1 MVHQFSK
8 ATVAAVMD
16 FAILK
21 PDQTTHDLESAV
33 SLCGELSIGCLC
45 VRPIDVRHA
54 VRLSNQQKTVVGSVV
69 GFPHGTHTTV
79 VKAHEARIALEN
91 GARELDMVLSLP
103 ALLNGDYNTVYDD
116 IVAVVHESQQA
127 DALVKV
133 ILETSCLNEAE
144 IVQACQIAESA
155 GAAFVKT
162 STGFSSQGATP
173 EAVRI
178 MLETVDGRLGVKAS
192 GGIRTWDEC
201 LSYLEMGCTRIG
213 VGDPLAILSGAP
225 DKV

>member
-1 MVHQFSK
+1 MVDQFSK

-45 VRPIDVRHA
+45 VRPIDVRQA
-54 VRLSNQQKTVVGSVV
+54 VRLLHQQKTVVGSVV

-91 GARELDMVLSLP
+91 GARELDMVLALP
-103 ALLNGDYNTVYDD
+103 ALLNGDYNTVYSD
-116 IVAVVHESQQA
+116 IIAVVKESQQS

-173 EAVRI
+173 EAVRV

-225 DKV
+225 DMG

>member
-1 MVHQFSK
+1 MVHHFSK
-8 ATVAAVMD
+8 ATVAAAMD

-21 PDQTTHDLESAV
+21 PNQTTHDLEAAV

-45 VRPIDVRHA
+45 VRPIDVCHA
-54 VRLSNQQKTVVGSVV
+54 VRLLHQQETVVGSVV

-91 GARELDMVLSLP
+91 GARELDMVLALP

-173 EAVRI
+173 EAVRV

>member
-1 MVHQFSK
+1 MVDQFSK

-45 VRPIDVRHA
+45 VRPIDVRQA
-54 VRLSNQQKTVVGSVV
+54 VRLLHQQKTVVGSVV

-91 GARELDMVLSLP
+91 GARELDMVLALP
-103 ALLNGDYNTVYDD
+103 ALLNGDYNTVYSD
-116 IVAVVHESQQA
+116 IIAVVKESQQS

-162 STGFSSQGATP
+162 STGFSSHGATP
-173 EAVRI
+173 EAVRV

-225 DKV
+225 

>member
-1 MVHQFSK
+1 MVKQFSK
-8 ATVAAVMD
+8 ANVAAVLD

-21 PDQTTHDLESAV
+21 PDQTTHDMESAV
-33 SLCGELSIGCLC
+33 SLCVELSIGCLC
-45 VRPIDVRHA
+45 VRPIDVREA
-54 VRLSNQQKTVVGSVV
+54 ARLLNQQKTVVGSVV
-69 GFPHGTHTTV
+69 GFPHGTHTTG
-79 VKAHEARIALEN
+79 VKAHEARVALEN
-91 GARELDMVLSLP
+91 GAKELDMVIALP
-103 ALLNGDYNTVYDD
+103 ALLSGDYNTVHND
-116 IVAVVHESQQA
+116 IVAVVKESQQS

-133 ILETSCLNEAE
+133 ILETCCLDKSE

-162 STGFSSQGATP
+162 STGFASQGATP

-192 GGIRTWDEC
+192 GGIRTWEDC
-201 LSYLEMGCTRIG
+201 ISYLKMGCTRIG

-225 DKV
+225 CMD

>member
-21 PDQTTHDLESAV
+21 PDQTTHDLESAI

-54 VRLSNQQKTVVGSVV
+54 VRLLHQQKTLVGSVV

-91 GARELDMVLSLP
+91 GARELDMVLALP
-103 ALLNGDYNTVYDD
+103 ALFNGDYNTVYDD
-116 IVAVVHESQQA
+116 IVAVVKESQQSN
-127 DALVKV
+127 ALVKV
-133 ILETSCLNEAE
+133 ILETCCLNEEE

-225 DKV
+225 DMD

>member
-54 VRLSNQQKTVVGSVV
+54 VRLLNQQKTVVGSVV

-79 VKAHEARIALEN
+79 VKAYEARIALEN
-91 GARELDMVLSLP
+91 GARELDMVL
-103 ALLNGDYNTVYDD
+103 AL
-116 IVAVVHESQQA
+116 
-127 DALVKV
+127 
-133 ILETSCLNEAE
+133 
-144 IVQACQIAESA
+144 ACIA
-155 GAAFVKT
+155 
-162 STGFSSQGATP
+162 Q
-173 EAVRI
+173 R
-178 MLETVDGRLGVKAS
+178 
-192 GGIRTWDEC
+192 
-201 LSYLEMGCTRIG
+201 
-213 VGDPLAILSGAP
+213 
-225 DKV
+225 

>member
-1 MVHQFSK
+1 M
-8 ATVAAVMD
+8 
-16 FAILK
+16 
-21 PDQTTHDLESAV
+21 
-33 SLCGELSIGCLC
+33 
-45 VRPIDVRHA
+45 
-54 VRLSNQQKTVVGSVV
+54 
-69 GFPHGTHTTV
+69 
-79 VKAHEARIALEN
+79 
-91 GARELDMVLSLP
+91 
-103 ALLNGDYNTVYDD
+103 
-116 IVAVVHESQQA
+116 
-127 DALVKV
+127 
-133 ILETSCLNEAE
+133 
-144 IVQACQIAESA
+144 QACQIAESA